1 MTYGDKSSSFQDLL
15 RKDNSVSIYH
25 SNIQALATEM
35 LKIKNLT
42 IASEVM
48 KEFFVPRISLYELRI
63 NHSFQIRRVNSVWHG
78 TESVSYLQSWS

>member
-15 RKDNSVSIYH
+15 RKHNSVSIYH

-42 IASEVM
+42 IASEIM
-48 KEFFVPRISLYELRI
+48 KEFFVPRISLYELRN